1 MTEIRLVPLETSD
14 REQFIRDNQEAY
26 PIVII
31 PILMTHYVMLQRN
44 LIYTGVTRAKK
55 VLIIVGSK
63 KALAM
68 AVRNMNVQ
76 KRNTMLTDRIK
87 QQFVGVIAQ

>member
-1 MTEIRLVPLETSD
+1 MLTMNTTATILYIDEMDNVFIEWSD
-14 REQFIRDNQEAY
+14 GKLSSFSD
-26 PIVII
+26 
-31 PILMTHYVMLQRN
+31 
-44 LIYTGVTRAKK
+44 TGVTRAKK

-87 QQFVGVIAQ
+87 QQFVGVIS